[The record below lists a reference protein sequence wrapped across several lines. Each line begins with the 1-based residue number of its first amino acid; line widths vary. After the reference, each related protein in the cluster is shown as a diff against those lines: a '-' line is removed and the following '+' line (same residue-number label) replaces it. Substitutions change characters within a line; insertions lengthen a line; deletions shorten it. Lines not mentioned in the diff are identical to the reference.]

1 MSFYSENDRNNAL
14 KRVSEWLEKQE
25 SVLAVILVGSGAKGF
40 RDRFSDIDL
49 TAVLDENSDVDGF
62 LTEYQEYLNSEF
74 DVMINHRVWGRPLA
88 VAVLDNLLEI
98 DISAV
103 FLHELRAVRESW
115 KVLSDRSGQA
125 EKVMQDT
132 WSERASADTSGR
144 AVSGFNGAAWG
155 FWHYLMYAALAV
167 KRGDLWRACWEIQY
181 VRDMIVDL
189 TGLESGVETKRYR
202 DVGQFPVET
211 LARLEKTF
219 PAGFT
224 QGEFA
229 RALKETA
236 EFIYDI
242 LEERFGDTL
251 EFPRDKMKEYF
262 AVTIEG
268 I

>member
-1 MSFYSENDRNNAL
+1 MSFYSENDRNIVL
-14 KRVSEWLEKQE
+14 ERVSEWLEKQR

-49 TAVLDENSDVDGF
+49 TVVLDGNADIDEF
-62 LTEYQEYLNSEF
+62 FEEYQEYLNSGF
-74 DVMINHRVWGRPLA
+74 TVMINHRVWGRPLT

-103 FLHELRAVRESW
+103 FLHELRAIRESW

-125 EKVMQDT
+125 ESVMQRT
-132 WSERASADTSGR
+132 WNEGMSADTSER
-144 AVSGFNGAAWG
+144 VDSGFNGAAWG

-167 KRGDLWRACWEIQY
+167 KRGDLWRACREIQY
-181 VRDMIVDL
+181 VRDMIVEL
-189 TGLESGVETKRYR
+189 TGLQSGLETKRYR
-202 DVGQFPVET
+202 DVKKFPAVT

-242 LEERFGDTL
+242 LEERFRDTL
-251 EFPRDKMKEYF
+251 EFPRDKMTEYF
-262 AVTIEG
+262 AVTIEDL
-268 I
+268 

>member
-1 MSFYSENDRNNAL
+1 MSFYSENDRNNIL
-14 KRVSEWLEKQE
+14 ERVSEWLEKQK
-25 SVLAVILVGSGAKGF
+25 SVLSVILVGSGAKGF

-49 TAVLDENSDVDGF
+49 TVVLDGNADVDGF
-62 LTEYQEYLNSEF
+62 LSEYQEYLSSEF
-74 DVMINHRVWGRPLA
+74 AVMINHRVWGRPLA

-103 FLHELRAVRESW
+103 FLHELRAVRESR
-115 KVLSDRSGQA
+115 KVLFDRSGQA
-125 EKVMQDT
+125 ESIMQRT
-132 WSERASADTSGR
+132 WNERASADLSERVNGE
-144 AVSGFNGAAWG
+144 FNNAAWG

-181 VRDMIVDL
+181 VRDMIVNL
-189 TGLESGVETKRYR
+189 TGLQSGLETKRYR
-202 DVGQFPVET
+202 DVGKFPAET

-236 EFIYDI
+236 WLIYDI
-242 LEERFGDTL
+242 LEERFGETL
-251 EFPRDKMKEYF
+251 EFPRDKMMEYF
-262 AVTIEG
+262 SVTIEDL
-268 I
+268 

>member
-1 MSFYSENDRNNAL
+1 MSFYSENDRNNVL
-14 KRVSEWLEKQE
+14 ERVTEWLENQG

-49 TAVLDENSDVDGF
+49 TVVLDENADVDGF
-62 LTEYQEYLNSEF
+62 LAEYQEYLNGEF
-74 DVMINHRVWGRPLA
+74 AVMINHRVWGRPLA

-115 KVLSDRSGQA
+115 TVLSDRSGQA
-125 EKVMQDT
+125 ECVMQRT
-132 WSERASADTSGR
+132 WNEVMSADMSERAD
-144 AVSGFNGAAWG
+144 SGFNGAAWG

-181 VRDMIVDL
+181 VRDMIVEL
-189 TGLESGVETKRYR
+189 TGLRSGLETKRYR
-202 DVGQFPVET
+202 DVKKFPAET

-224 QGEFA
+224 QPEFA

-251 EFPRDKMKEYF
+251 EFPRDRMTEYF
-262 AVTIEG
+262 AVTIG
-268 I
+268 DL